1 MKRQREL
8 DPRGRTTSKNCGP
21 LARDFFWDNENRL
34 FYNFKNKLATFRKLF
49 WTLINIRTFTNKC
62 IYSAYEWNNK
72 SGDAFWIIV
81 NKKK

>member
-21 LARDFFWDNENRL
+21 LARDFFGDNENRL

-62 IYSAYEWNNK
+62 IYFTYEWNNK
-72 SGDAFWIIV
+72 SGDAF
-81 NKKK
+81 